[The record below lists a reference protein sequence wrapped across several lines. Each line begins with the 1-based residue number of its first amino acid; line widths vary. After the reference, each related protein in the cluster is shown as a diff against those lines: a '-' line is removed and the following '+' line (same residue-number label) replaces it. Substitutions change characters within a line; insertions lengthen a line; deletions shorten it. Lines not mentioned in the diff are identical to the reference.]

1 MILEKNTFFWKAFAV
16 LRFYICRAYFRKK
29 ISAKGIS
36 ALGKN
41 IRLLINNNGQIF
53 FRGRVIAAD
62 DVELQSSG
70 KLIIG
75 SGTTINRYSRIVA
88 YDHIEMGDNVMLAEF
103 VTIVDHDHKFS
114 LDNNELV
121 FSGYETKPV
130 KIGSN
135 VWVGEKASIL
145 KGCTI
150 GDNVIVAAHS
160 LVTKDV
166 PSNSIVGGVPA
177 KILKVIE

>member
-1 MILEKNTFFWKAFAV
+1 
-16 LRFYICRAYFRKK
+16 
-29 ISAKGIS
+29 
-36 ALGKN
+36 
-41 IRLLINNNGQIF
+41 
-53 FRGRVIAAD
+53 
-62 DVELQSSG
+62 
-70 KLIIG
+70 
-75 SGTTINRYSRIVA
+75 
-88 YDHIEMGDNVMLAEF
+88 MGNNVMLAEF

>member
-16 LRFYICRAYFRKK
+16 LRFYVCRIYYQKK
-29 ISAKGIS
+29 FTVNGIS
-36 ALGKN
+36 AFGKN
-41 IRLLINNNGQIF
+41 IRFLINDNSQIIF
-53 FRGRVIAAD
+53 KGRVIAAD
-62 DVELQSSG
+62 NVELQSSG
-70 KLIIG
+70 KLVLG

-103 VTIVDHDHKFS
+103 VTIVDHDHKY
-114 LDNNELV
+114 LLNDDDLV
-121 FSGYETKPV
+121 FSGYEAKPI

-135 VWVGEKASIL
+135 VWIGEKSSIL
-145 KGCTI
+145 KGCTV
-150 GDNVIVAAHS
+150 GDNVIIAAHS

-177 KILKVIE
+177 KVLKVIE